1 MDPRV
6 EWWRSVSATSRPERP
21 VLVVVLG
28 DDPDAVSAL
37 APGFSSRWRADTEG
51 GLTPTARVAE
61 HLGVPIHFADTPR
74 LPEGHDLVLLAD
86 AGRGMTTS
94 AAQVACTHL
103 NAEPQTAVG
112 YGSGISDID
121 WMGKVTGVRARAQAA
136 GNPPTVPPAVELL
149 ANLLVCAADT
159 ATPVLLDGVV
169 CAAGATVAEELP
181 PVQAPV
187 LGQEPSHRLFLDH
200 LNIAAWATDGI
211 GPGEGLGALGGLAAL
226 NVALLAAHV

>member
-6 EWWRSVSATSRPERP
+6 EWWRSVSAAARPERP
-21 VLVVVLG
+21 VLVVVLD

-37 APGFSSRWRADTEG
+37 SPEFSSRWRADTEN

-61 HLGVPIHFADTPR
+61 HLGVPIHFADSAG
-74 LPEGHDLVLLAD
+74 LPQGHDLVLLAD

-103 NAEPQTAVG
+103 NAEPQTVVG
-112 YGSGISDID
+112 YGSGISDVD

-136 GNPPTVPPAVELL
+136 GSPPAVPSAVRLL
-149 ANLLVCAADT
+149 GDLLVRAADT
-159 ATPVLLDGVV
+159 ATPVLLDGVA

-187 LGQEPSHRLFLDH
+187 LGQEPSHQLFLDH
-200 LNIAAWATDGI
+200 LDIPAWATGGI
-211 GPGEGLGALGGLAAL
+211 GPGEGLGALGGLAVL
-226 NVALLAAHV
+226 NVALLAADA